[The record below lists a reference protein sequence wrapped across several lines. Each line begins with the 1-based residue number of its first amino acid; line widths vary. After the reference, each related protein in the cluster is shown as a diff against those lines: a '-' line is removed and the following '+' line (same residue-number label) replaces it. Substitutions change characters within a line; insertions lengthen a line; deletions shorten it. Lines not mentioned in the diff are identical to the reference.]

1 MKLGWAVDQVY
12 KVLQQEA
19 NHSLEITVTNFDANP
34 STMKSWLIR
43 ACNEMFPSGNRHPSF
58 KSRGS
63 RRNGKL
69 YVSMLYGNA
78 PRKGKGLGRKV

>member
-43 ACNEMFPSGNRHPSF
+43 ACNEMFPSGNRHLSF

-78 PRKGKGLGRKV
+78 PRKGKGVGRKV